1 MIAPAVSL
9 HLALGSPD
17 IAGADPWTT
26 GKAVVTRLDQPFC
39 ADPNDLR
46 SYFIAAIASDE
57 VAPSAVGSCS
67 PLHARHTAII
77 TKVMPGRR
85 IVRVKVYVG
94 QRAVA
99 GYMAQGGVRAP

>member
-1 MIAPAVSL
+1 MIAPAVAFSL
-9 HLALGSPD
+9 TLGSPNP
-17 IAGADPWTT
+17 AGADPLPE
-26 GKAVVTRLDQPFC
+26 GNAVVTRLDQPFC
-39 ADPNDLR
+39 ADLNDLR
-46 SYFIAAIASDE
+46 SYFIAAITSDD

-67 PLHARHTAII
+67 PLRARHQAIV